1 MRVRSLV
8 TIGPEQLNA
17 LTEVLIDCVEGGAS
31 VSFML
36 PMSRS
41 KAEKFWDTAA
51 QSLARGEREV
61 IVAEDSQGILG
72 TVQVIWAQAENQP
85 HRADVAKML
94 VHRRARRRGVGAA
107 LLRAAEQS
115 AQAAGRMV
123 LVLDTA
129 SAEAERLYARAGWQR
144 CGTIPNYALMPDGA
158 YCDTVVFYKMLS
170 RS

>member
-51 QSLARGEREV
+51 HSLARGEREV

-129 SAEAERLYARAGWQR
+129 SMEAERLYGRAGWQR